1 VRAAI
6 ASRITSAHP
15 EIYALDN
22 KKAVDIVVCRDLPK
36 NPALFFIEVKFH
48 KQNHGRLGFGSSN
61 GGGFQPEIVR
71 RRPTYFE
78 TNLRWVI
85 SSDECDGIVFATSD
99 EIRGYVAGGV
109 VGEKFNN
116 IQSRIF
122 RDAAKL
128 TEDEFIDSL
137 KAWLIPT

>member
-1 VRAAI
+1 MRAVI
-6 ASRITSAHP
+6 ASHITSAHP
-15 EIYALDN
+15 EIYALEN
-22 KKAVDIVVCRDLPK
+22 KKAVDIVVCRDRPK
-36 NPALFFIEVKFH
+36 DPALLFIEVKFH
-48 KQNHGRLGFGSSN
+48 KQNHGRLGFGSSK

-99 EIRGYVAGGV
+99 DIRGYVAGGA
-109 VGEKFNN
+109 VGERYNN

-122 RDAAKL
+122 RDAEKL
-128 TEDEFIDSL
+128 TQDEFTSSL
-137 KAWLIPT
+137 KAWLLTK